1 MTAPAIFLDKD
12 GTLVDNVPFNV
23 DPDRVR
29 LASGAAD
36 ALVHLQAAGF
46 RFAVISNQPGIALGL
61 FPERALDAV
70 AMRLR
75 ALLGAAGVPLLGF
88 FYCPHHPDGRVAR
101 YRASCRCRKPAPG
114 LVRCAAG
121 RLGADL
127 ERSWVVGDILDDVEA
142 GRRAGC
148 RTVLLGGEGAGET
161 EWIMTPERT
170 PHFVARSFHEVA
182 DRILSSDPRLP

>member
-12 GTLVDNVPFNV
+12 GTLVENVPFNV

-29 LASGAAD
+29 LADGAAD
-36 ALVHLQAAGF
+36 ALVRLQAAGF
-46 RFAVISNQPGIALGL
+46 RFAVISNQPGVALGL
-61 FPERALDAV
+61 FPERALDTVAV
-70 AMRLR
+70 RLR
-75 ALLGAAGVPLLGF
+75 ALLGVAGVQLLGF

-101 YRASCRCRKPAPG
+101 YRTSCRCRKPAPG
-114 LVRCAAG
+114 LVRRAAG

-148 RTVLLGGEGAGET
+148 RTVLLDGGGES
-161 EWIMTPERT
+161 EWAMSAERT
-170 PHFVARSFHEVA
+170 PHFVARSFREVA
-182 DRILSSDPRLP
+182 DLILAAHEHVT